1 MKNSG
6 YSTYIISTLTLFCLI
21 GCSSSPPLS
30 HITVQSPSVT
40 EISTGSGVDPVPP
53 ALPLPEKADRSQR
66 IQASLFTQDQKL
78 PLTLMAQNGR
88 VLTVWALAVGNW
100 LWAYGPSSSV
110 SFGGIR
116 NWNIEPAGVPGTFR
130 FVNTVT
136 GSCITAYK
144 NGLIHDRCNNN
155 SRTQEFTV
163 IPATNGGFFIKSLSQ
178 GRCVRYDII
187 TSTVYS
193 TVYMS
198 VCPAPGMSN
207 YDQIW
212 YLAPALTDSTAE

>member
-1 MKNSG
+1 MERQK
-6 YSTYIISTLTLFCLI
+6 YYTCIISILTLFCLI
-21 GCSSSPPLS
+21 SCSSPPSSS
-30 HITVQSPSVT
+30 HITVQQSSVAETNT
-40 EISTGSGVDPVPP
+40 ESGAYPTPP
-53 ALPLPEKADRSQR
+53 NLPLPGKAESSQL
-66 IQASLFTQDQKL
+66 IQTSLFTQEQKL

-88 VLTVWALAVGNW
+88 VLTVWALAMRNW
-100 LWAYGPSSSV
+100 LWAYGPSSSA

-136 GSCITAYK
+136 GSCITAHK
-144 NGLIHDRCNNN
+144 NGLIHDRCNNA
-155 SRTQEFTV
+155 SRAQEFTI

-178 GRCVRYDII
+178 EKCIRYDII

-198 VCPAPGMSN
+198 VCPDPGVSN

>member
-1 MKNSG
+1 M
-6 YSTYIISTLTLFCLI
+6 
-21 GCSSSPPLS
+21 
-30 HITVQSPSVT
+30 
-40 EISTGSGVDPVPP
+40 
-53 ALPLPEKADRSQR
+53 
-66 IQASLFTQDQKL
+66 
-78 PLTLMAQNGR
+78 TLMAQNGR
-88 VLTVWALAVGNW
+88 VLTVWALAMGNW
-100 LWAYGPSSSV
+100 LWAYGPSSSA

-116 NWNIEPAGVPGTFR
+116 NWNIEAASVPGTFR

-136 GSCITAYK
+136 GSCITAHK

-155 SRTQEFTV
+155 SRAQEFTI

-178 GRCVRYDII
+178 GRCIRYDII

-198 VCPAPGMSN
+198 ACPTPGISN

-212 YLAPALTDSTAE
+212 YLAPALTNSTAE